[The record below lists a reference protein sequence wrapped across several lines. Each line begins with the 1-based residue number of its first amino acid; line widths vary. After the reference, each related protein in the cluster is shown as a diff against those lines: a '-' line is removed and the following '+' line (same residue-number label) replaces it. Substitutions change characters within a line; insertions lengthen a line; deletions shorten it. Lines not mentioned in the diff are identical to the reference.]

1 MFFAG
6 SREKKCRRAL
16 FADDAMTRIGRL
28 GSNVA
33 RRALHTLARVLAMLA
48 AYAPSST
55 IRVASRPRVRDARA
69 VVARATRPG
78 DRRRDDSRS
87 SSRSSN
93 NAVPYRRRVPLI
105 DYYAVLDV
113 PPDSSPDEIRAAWR
127 ALQKSVHPD
136 LAGDHAAAAAALVNE
151 AVEILTCPSHRASFD
166 ADRDDW
172 LAHGANDDL
181 ALMDPTPLSAWSGPD
196 PREPAGARGRHDA
209 AFVDESR
216 CVGCLKCALH
226 APETFHV
233 ETRFGKAR
241 VVNQWADGRD
251 AVEDAVDACPVRCIH
266 FVDRV
271 AELPLLERVA
281 ARQWKE
287 GGTEFGGQSASPFD
301 VAASLRRRAAR
312 PGGIAPWP
320 SRRRRGGS
328 NRRPNGGGGDAS
340 RVDSSAANAAVA
352 AAVAAEAAAAADA
365 WAETAK
371 PNAPPTNANHHRT
384 TEKTTEKKETERSV
398 VVSAQTLR
406 NDHRRTF
413 DGVRTASGG
422 VWSSANAARSSFP
435 SPDVARVQSLLDAN
449 PNENASAFSDEFA
462 AEYWIPIP
470 ESERAASSS
479 FEESDDGGF
488 APTEWIQNIRKSR
501 AGAAVEN
508 ENEKENENASAGAS
522 AGASGSGSCS
532 GSGRTRFEGP
542 NPRGASSSSFP
553 SRYAAGFEPTTAG
566 SPRASA
572 DPAAVVGAA
581 AALAAAI
588 SATTGNDV
596 AASEAATLVAAGRP
610 AEWLASPWVAWGC
623 ATAAWTVVISAA
635 DAILRAVE
643 HLKRP
648 EP

>member
-1 MFFAG
+1 
-6 SREKKCRRAL
+6 
-16 FADDAMTRIGRL
+16 MTRIGRL

-48 AYAPSST
+48 AYAPSAT

-151 AVEILTCPSHRASFD
+151 AVEILTCPSRRASFD
-166 ADRDDW
+166 ADRDEW

-287 GGTEFGGQSASPFD
+287 GGTEFGGRSASPFD

-352 AAVAAEAAAAADA
+352 AAVAAAAAAAEAAAAAADA

-371 PNAPPTNANHHRT
+371 PSEPPNDRNDRK
-384 TEKTTEKKETERSV
+384 KTTETTELSV
-398 VVSAQTLR
+398 VVSALTPR
-406 NDHRRTF
+406 TDHRRTF
-413 DGVRTASGG
+413 EGVRTASAG
-422 VWSSANAARSSFP
+422 VGAFR
-435 SPDVARVQSLLDAN
+435 SPDVARVQSLLDADPN
-449 PNENASAFSDEFA
+449 ENENASEFSDGFGFA

-501 AGAAVEN
+501 ARAAGDDEN
-508 ENEKENENASAGAS
+508 ERACACAS
-522 AGASGSGSCS
+522 AGASGS

-542 NPRGASSSSFP
+542 NPRDTSSSSSPSSSSFP
-553 SRYAAGFEPTTAG
+553 SRYTVGFEPTTAG

-623 ATAAWTVVISAA
+623 ATAAWTVVITAA

-643 HLKRP
+643 HLNRP